1 MSLIASDNRRIVIG
15 LGKTGLSIARYF
27 SRQGLSFAVADSR
40 KAPPELEQ
48 FRSEFPSIELS
59 LGEFTVD
66 QFLSATELVVSPG
79 ISLAEPAIAAAK
91 VQGVEI
97 SGDIEWFCREAGAP
111 IVAITGSNGK
121 STVTTLVG
129 EMAACAGRRVAVGGN
144 LGTPALDLL
153 SDTVELYVLELSSFQ
168 LERCASVGAE
178 VATVLNVS
186 EDHLDHHGSLI
197 NYHQAKHRIFRDC
210 KQVVINRDD
219 ALSTPLIPDNVIRW
233 SFGLSR
239 SDFRAFGLIE
249 KDNEQHFALAREA
262 LLPVAAMKIAGS
274 HNVSNAL
281 AALALGSAV
290 GLPLPA
296 MLTAICDFKGL
307 EHRCE
312 FVAEVN
318 DVRYYNDSKGTNVG
332 AAVSALRGLASSGKV
347 ILIAGGIGKGAD
359 FKPLMDALADTG
371 RAAVFI
377 GEMAASMMAM
387 LDSRL
392 PAVISESMAAAVK
405 AAANYAVPGD
415 VVLLSPACA
424 SFDMFSNYEHRG
436 REFSSAVAALAGG
449 LS

>member
-27 SRQGLSFAVADSR
+27 SKQGLSFAVADSR

-48 FRSEFPSIELS
+48 FRSEFPGIELS

-97 SGDIEWFCREAGAP
+97 SGDIEWFCREVGAP